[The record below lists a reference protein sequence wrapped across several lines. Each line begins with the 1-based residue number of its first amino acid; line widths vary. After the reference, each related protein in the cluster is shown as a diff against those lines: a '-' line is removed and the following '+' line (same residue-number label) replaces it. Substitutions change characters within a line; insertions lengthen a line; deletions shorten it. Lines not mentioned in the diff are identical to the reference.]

1 MLEYTCIGDRN
12 TKNVESFPFY
22 VWRVFIKG
30 KILLTCCLLRFEV
43 GTDFCIL
50 FYFKIVIIDVVVVV
64 VNIVKTAC
72 CSFLL

>member
-22 VWRVFIKG
+22 AWRVVIF
-30 KILLTCCLLRFEV
+30 LVCCLLRFEV
-43 GTDFCIL
+43 GTDFYIL
-50 FYFKIVIIDVVVVV
+50 FYFKIMIIVVVVIV